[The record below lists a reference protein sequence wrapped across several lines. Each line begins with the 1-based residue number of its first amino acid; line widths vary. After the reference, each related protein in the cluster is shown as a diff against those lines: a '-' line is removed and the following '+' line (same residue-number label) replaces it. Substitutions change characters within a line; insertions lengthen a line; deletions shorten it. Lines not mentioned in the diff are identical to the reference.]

1 MPFLYIPQHC
11 ILASSHRQP
20 CLLAKSGSVSWM
32 IIFQF
37 FHVLVKHYMITLHAF
52 SQTYLTLQK

>member
-11 ILASSHRQP
+11 ILAFSHRQP

-37 FHVLVKHYMITLHAF
+37 FHVPVKHYMVTLHAF
-52 SQTYLTLQK
+52 SQTYLTL